1 VNSKMLLFFAP
12 NFASFVIDVL
22 TIFCLSSCVFC
33 YELNILMINLH
44 IQSSIAMIQNKLT
57 N

>member
-1 VNSKMLLFFAP
+1 MNSKMLLFFAP